1 MYKFK
6 PFEEVLVRNG
16 NNDKWHVDIYDYEI
30 KYIDKR
36 FPHHVCLGGTYS
48 QCISFRGNE
57 EYYLTTKNY
66 EKPWIPEEGEVVV
79 ASDDKEDWEIGIFVK
94 YEPECAYPY
103 NIKKTLSGEY
113 VVVHKYCEP
122 LSKHFKFS

>member
-1 MYKFK
+1 MFKFK

-16 NNDKWHVDIYDYEI
+16 DNDRWHVDIFDYKFVNYNGI
-30 KYIDKR
+30 VYK
-36 FPHHVCLGGTYS
+36 CLSGTYPE
-48 QCISFRGNE
+48 CIPFKGNE
-57 EYYLTTKNY
+57 KYYLTTRNY

-94 YEPECAYPY
+94 YEPECTYPY